1 MKFDPLN
8 LVAVMVHVVDTYGMN
23 HEQAMAL
30 RTRVEKT
37 FHAQPVVVR
46 KSAPAPVTVN
56 AIAIVYGLLI
66 GFGGFREAVKVSPE
80 RVIKLAREYDPYGD
94 RDPALQKLM
103 HKRALANARG
113 RR

>member
-1 MKFDPLN
+1 MKYDPLN
-8 LVAVMVHVVDTYGMN
+8 LIAVMVHICDTFGLT

-37 FHAQPVVVR
+37 FHAQPTVVR
-46 KSAPAPVTVN
+46 VSAAAPVTVN

-66 GFGGFREAVKVSPE
+66 GFGGFQNAVKASPD
-80 RVIKLAREYDPYGD
+80 RVIKLARAYDPYGD

-103 HKRALANARG
+103 HKRALANRRG